1 MQIHTRPEL
10 GKLLTHFNLPKIAV
24 EVGVAEGRFTEEM
37 LKWGLDELILID
49 AWQHLEQFG
58 DGRMPQE
65 WHDNNLQ
72 QVRERIA
79 KAYISV
85 RVLKGLSSEMV
96 KLIPDNSIGLV
107 YLDGDHS
114 YNGALADLK
123 AFLPKLVTGGIMAGH
138 DYLSPDY
145 GVEKAVNEFTHGRFE
160 VNTIPEEDIY
170 NAGFW
175 FIKK

>member
-1 MQIHTRPEL
+1 MIYTRSKL
-10 GKLLTHFNLPKIAV
+10 GALLNLYNLPKIAV

-37 LKWGLDELILID
+37 LKWKLDELYLID

-58 DGRMPQE
+58 DGRMPQS
-65 WHDNNLQ
+65 WHDNNLKE
-72 QVRERIA
+72 VKERIE
-79 KAYISV
+79 KRQGQVHI
-85 RVLKGLSSEMV
+85 LKGLSSEMV
-96 KLIPDNSIGLV
+96 KFIPDNSIGLI

-114 YNGALADLK
+114 YKGALADLR
-123 AFLPKLVTGGIMAGH
+123 AFLPKLVDGGIMAGH

-145 GVEKAVNEFTHGRFE
+145 GVEQAVKEFTDGRFE
-160 VNTIPEEDIY
+160 VNTIPEGDIY

>member
-1 MQIHTRPEL
+1 MNIETRHEL
-10 GKLLTHFNLPKIAV
+10 GKLINQFNLPKIAL

-37 LKWGLDELILID
+37 LKWKLDELYLID

-65 WHDNNLQ
+65 WHDNNLKE
-72 QVRERIA
+72 VKERVGKTKTTVHIH
-79 KAYISV
+79 
-85 RVLKGLSSEMV
+85 KGLSSEMV
-96 KLIPDNSIGLV
+96 KLIPDNSIGLI

-114 YNGALADLK
+114 YQGALADLK

-145 GVEKAVNEFTHGRFE
+145 GVEKAVNEFTNGRFE